1 MAMNEFA
8 DPGQERPPGG
18 KKLVPARPGGQEPPP
33 GGQEPPPDGR
43 EPPLGPKPKLS
54 PLDGVWRTDLGL

>member
-33 GGQEPPPDGR
+33 DGQ